1 MAESGAHLTV
11 ASGDAERPSIFQLLA
26 QESLMEAV
34 KPALRHAAKVL
45 AESNPSALGFLWSS
59 YEEIYLLLDLLLQ
72 HHVLSTCSAS
82 FSENFYG
89 LKRVPWAA
97 GSGGSALTRR
107 GRWRSLL
114 LLCLVP
120 YLHSRLQRA
129 LSNRRDEE
137 DYSIPMAP
145 GSGLQRLH
153 RLLSWSGRAWAIL
166 RLAQTL
172 LYVVGRAR
180 THSPLLW
187 LAGVRL
193 APLTPQDL
201 RRMQLKKHTPGSPA
215 GSSRLVQ
222 AAVGMAG
229 GVAASLSA
237 GLSMGTFFLQF
248 LEWWYSSDNQDSIKS
263 LTSLPAPPP
272 PLHLLQPPSSSSS
285 CCPLC
290 GRLRSNHTV
299 LSTSGFVFC
308 YRCIYA
314 FVKASQRCPITGF
327 PTELH
332 HLVKIY
338 ST

>member
-11 ASGDAERPSIFQLLA
+11 AGGDAERPSIFQLLA

-34 KPALRHAAKVL
+34 RPALRHAAKVL
-45 AESNPSALGFLWSS
+45 AESNPSAFGFLWRS
-59 YEEIYLLLDLLLQ
+59 YEELYLLLDLLLQ
-72 HHVLSTCSAS
+72 NHLLSSCSAS

-89 LKRVPWAA
+89 LKRVPWA
-97 GSGGSALTRR
+97 GGGSALTKRA
-107 GRWRSLL
+107 RWRSLL

-120 YLHSRLQRA
+120 YLHSRLQRT
-129 LSNRRDEE
+129 LSRRRDQE
-137 DYSIPMAP
+137 DYSIPLAP
-145 GSGLQRLH
+145 GSAVQRLH
-153 RLLSWSGRAWAIL
+153 RALSWGGQAWAVL

-172 LYVVGRAR
+172 FYVVGRAQ

-193 APLTPQDL
+193 TPLTPQDL
-201 RRMQLKKHTPGSPA
+201 RRMQRREHTAGRPA
-215 GSSRLVQ
+215 GSRLVQ
-222 AAVGMAG
+222 AMVGVAG
-229 GVAASLSA
+229 GVAVSLSTA
-237 GLSMGTFFLQF
+237 LSLGTFFMQF

-272 PLHLLQPPSSSSS
+272 PLHLLQARPSS

-290 GRLRSNHTV
+290 GRLCSNHTV

-308 YRCIYA
+308 YRCVYA
-314 FVKASQRCPITGF
+314 FVKTSQRCPLSGY
-327 PTELH
+327 PTQLQ